1 MASPQNTG
9 AAGGEYCAIWLGPEM
24 PGDQRPDDARSAC
37 WDTPPLGENNSIV
50 GRPIVTLKLRAEAA
64 QGQIA
69 VRLNHVH
76 PDGAS
81 TRITYGVLNLSH
93 RDSAAMPEP
102 MPLDTDV
109 TVTVKLDEIAYSVP
123 EGHRLRVAVSTAYWP
138 LIWPTPL
145 KCGVT

>member
-1 MASPQNTG
+1 
-9 AAGGEYCAIWLGPEM
+9 M

-37 WDTPPLGENNSIV
+37 WDTPPLGETNVIV

-93 RDSAAMPEP
+93 RHSAAEP
-102 MPLDTDV
+102 DTKKV
-109 TVTVKLDEIAYSVP
+109 
-123 EGHRLRVAVSTAYWP
+123 
-138 LIWPTPL
+138 
-145 KCGVT
+145 